1 VPQARFAQQCDRL
14 SQTVDKALFDRLLWE
29 RTEAP
34 VLARLVALAH
44 AALED
49 REEFE
54 LAEEGATNM
63 VKRFVLK
70 VHGNRVAALAL
81 RLDAGQAELTI
92 GPIERSPYQVAPG
105 PVLSVPFA
113 GIDAGWMTA
122 SMDALFARI
131 TR

>member
-1 VPQARFAQQCDRL
+1 MPQARFAQQCDRL

-34 VLARLVALAH
+34 VLANLVALAH

-54 LAEEGATNM
+54 LAEEGATPT

-81 RLDAGQAELTI
+81 RLNAGQAELTI
-92 GPIERSPYQVAPG
+92 GPIERSPHQVTPG

-113 GIDAGWMTA
+113 GIDAAWMTA

>member
-34 VLARLVALAH
+34 VLASLVALAH

-54 LAEEGATNM
+54 LAEEGATNT

-70 VHGNRVAALAL
+70 LHGNRAAALAL
-81 RLDAGQAELTI
+81 RLNAGQAELII

-105 PVLSVPFA
+105 PALSVPFA